1 MRAIRPHE
9 ACIELA
15 WKIAVGRVAA
25 AAGQKAV
32 VLAAQRL
39 SSSARISFSVLIS
52 GSPLTSASSL
62 QSAVAPESL
71 TALDHFCTSSLRK
84 AANSPGVLLRQS
96 RPSCERRS
104 RTSGAESARVI
115 SELSRLTRS
124 CGTAA
129 GAKNA
134 VQVRSSKPEK
144 PCSFTVGT
152 SGSAGERRALDTA
165 IARTLPARACG
176 TAGGIDV
183 LEICVCPATAAPTAC
198 AGWYGTWVM
207 SSFADILIRSIYRC
221 VVVPMP
227 EDA

>member
-1 MRAIRPHE
+1 MIRRPPRST
-9 ACIELA
+9 LFPYTTLF
-15 WKIAVGRVAA
+15 R
-25 AAGQKAV
+25 
-32 VLAAQRL
+32 
-39 SSSARISFSVLIS
+39 SVLE
-52 GSPLTSASSL
+52 GEDFLFGAHFQTSLNGASSL

-124 CGTAA
+124 CGAAA

-152 SGSAGERRALDTA
+152 SGSAGERCALVT
-165 IARTLPARACG
+165 
-176 TAGGIDV
+176 
-183 LEICVCPATAAPTAC
+183 
-198 AGWYGTWVM
+198 
-207 SSFADILIRSIYRC
+207 
-221 VVVPMP
+221 
-227 EDA
+227 